1 MRCINCDRDYPQ
13 LSHLDLCDFCQ
24 NEHEKLSMGEDATM
38 VNVERNVLMQNTW
51 VSGVRKEDSI
61 GNTMDHGGSAQPFWR
76 NIFFMIVIMVVI
88 VLISI

>member
-1 MRCINCDRDYPQ
+1 MRCINCDQDYPQ

-24 NEHEKLSMGEDATM
+24 DEHEKLSMTENSNM

-51 VSGVRKEDSI
+51 VSGVRKDDSI
-61 GNTMDHGGSAQPFWR
+61 GDNIDQEGSTVPFWR
-76 NIFFMIVIMVVI
+76 NIFFIIVVMIVI